1 MKRTI
6 LLYGL
11 SLAFLISVMKYI
23 EYRYFVHDFSVE
35 FYVGVVAIFF
45 TGLGIWAGR
54 RLGSRKVVSSGAPFQ
69 LNEGAL
75 VSLGISKREHEVLE
89 WMSKGLS
96 NQEIADKLFVSI
108 NTVKTHSSNLFIK
121 LEACRRT
128 QAVQKAKELKL
139 IP

>member
-1 MKRTI
+1 M
-6 LLYGL
+6 YGL

-121 LEACRRT
+121 LEASRRT